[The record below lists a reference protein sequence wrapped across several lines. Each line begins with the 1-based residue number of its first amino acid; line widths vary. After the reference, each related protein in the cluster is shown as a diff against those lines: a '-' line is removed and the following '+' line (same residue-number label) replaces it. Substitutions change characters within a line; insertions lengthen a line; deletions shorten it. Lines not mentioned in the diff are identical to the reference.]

1 MKQGMIEDRVLIAG
15 AGPVGLVAA
24 AELVRNDIPVTVLEA
39 GDALGSESRASTFHP
54 PTLDM
59 LERLGVAQQLI
70 DEGLKAPKLQYRSK
84 KDGVIAQF
92 DFGEIADRTGHP
104 YRVQA
109 EQFKLTRILL
119 AHLRNNSHFRI
130 EFGARVENVEQDA
143 DGVRVSVR
151 ISGKQEVRSGRWLIG
166 ADGARSEVRRS
177 LGIEF
182 EGFTWPERLLVL
194 STPFDFDAVI
204 PDLVSVNYVADP
216 ECWHFLL
223 RIPGIWRVMF
233 PVSPDVSDEAA
244 TTGEFGQSLLTRV
257 VPGIKAFDIAHTTL
271 YRVHQRVA
279 KQFRVGRAFLAG
291 DAAHINNPL
300 GGMGMN
306 GGIHDAVNLT
316 TRLVAV
322 CKGLAADAELD
333 RYDTQRRAVTLESVQ
348 TQTIQNKRDLEARD
362 EESQIEFRDRL
373 RRIAA
378 DPDARRIYLERISML
393 SSLRRAAELG

>member
-1 MKQGMIEDRVLIAG
+1 MIEDRVLIAG

-24 AELVRNDIPVTVLEA
+24 AQLVSNGIPVTVLEA
-39 GDALGSESRASTFHP
+39 GDDLSAESRASTFHP

-59 LERLGVAQQLI
+59 LEQLGVARQLI

-104 YRVQA
+104 YRVQS
-109 EQFKLTRILL
+109 EQFRLTRILL
-119 AHLRNNSHFRI
+119 AQLRDDRNFRI
-130 EFGARVENVEQDA
+130 EFGTRLENVRQDD
-143 DGVRVSVR
+143 DGVQVSVR
-151 ISGKQEVRSGRWLIG
+151 VKDKEDIWSGRWLIG

-177 LGIEF
+177 LGVEF
-182 EGFTWPERLLVL
+182 EGFTWPERFLVL

-216 ECWHFLL
+216 ECWQFLL
-223 RIPGIWRVMF
+223 RIPGMWRVMF
-233 PVSPDVSDEAA
+233 PIPQDVSDEAA
-244 TTGEFGQSLLTRV
+244 LTSEFGQSMLARV
-257 VPGIKAFDIAHTTL
+257 VAGVTTFDIVHTTL

-279 KQFRVGRAFLAG
+279 RHFRVGRAFLAG

-306 GGIHDAVNLT
+306 GGIHDAINLAS
-316 TRLVAV
+316 R
-322 CKGLAADAELD
+322 LAAVYNGTAADNELD
-333 RYDTQRRAVTLESVQ
+333 RYDAQRRLVTLESVQ
-348 TQTIQNKRDLEARD
+348 TQTIQNKRDLEAKD
-362 EESQIEFRDRL
+362 EESQAEFRDRL

-378 DPDARRIYLERISML
+378 DPDARRTYLERVSMMA
-393 SSLRRAAELG
+393 SLRRAAELG

>member
-1 MKQGMIEDRVLIAG
+1 MIEDRVLIAG

-24 AELVRNDIPVTVLEA
+24 AQLVRDGIPVTVLEA
-39 GDALGSESRASTFHP
+39 GSELGSESRASTFHP

-59 LERLGVAQQLI
+59 LEQLGVARPLI
-70 DEGLKAPKLQYRSK
+70 EQGLKAPQLQYRSK

-104 YRVQA
+104 YRVQS

-119 AHLRNNSHFRI
+119 DHLRNNNHFSI
-130 EFGARVENVEQDA
+130 EFDCRVENVEQDS
-143 DGVRVSVR
+143 DGVVVSVSR
-151 ISGKQEVRSGRWLIG
+151 NGNNEVRSGRWLIG

-177 LGIEF
+177 LGVEF
-182 EGFTWPERLLVL
+182 EGFTWPDRFLVL
-194 STPFDFDAVI
+194 STAFDFDAVI

-216 ECWHFLL
+216 ECWQFLL
-223 RIPGIWRVMF
+223 RIPGMWRVMF

-244 TTGEFGQSLLTRV
+244 LTPAFAQSQLTRV
-257 VPGIKAFDIAHTTL
+257 VAGIAAFDVAHTTL

-279 KQFRVGRAFLAG
+279 KQFRVGRCFLVG

-316 TRLVAV
+316 TRLAAV
-322 CKGLAADAELD
+322 CRGLAADGDLD
-333 RYDTQRRAVTLESVQ
+333 RYDTQRRLVTLESVQ

-362 EESQIEFRDRL
+362 EASQREFRDRL
-373 RRIAA
+373 KRIAA
-378 DPDARRIYLERISML
+378 DPDARRSYLERVSMIA
-393 SSLRRAAELG
+393 SLRRASELG

>member
-1 MKQGMIEDRVLIAG
+1 MIEDRVLIAG

-24 AELVRNDIPVTVLEA
+24 AQLVRNNIPVTVLEA
-39 GDALGSESRASTFHP
+39 GNELSSESRASTFHP

-59 LERLGVAQQLI
+59 LEQLDVARQLI
-70 DEGLKAPKLQYRSK
+70 GEGLKAPKIQYRAK

-92 DFGEIADRTGHP
+92 DFGEIADLTGHP

-119 AHLRNNSHFRI
+119 AQLRNNAIFRI
-130 EFGARVENVEQDA
+130 EFGAQVENVEQDT
-143 DGVRVSVR
+143 DGLRVSVR
-151 ISGKQEVRSGRWLIG
+151 VTGKQQIRSGRWLIG
-166 ADGARSEVRRS
+166 ADGAKSEVRRS
-177 LGIEF
+177 LGVEF
-182 EGFTWPERLLVL
+182 EGFTWPERFLVL

-223 RIPGIWRVMF
+223 RVPGMWRVMF
-233 PVSPDVSDEAA
+233 PIPLDITDEAA
-244 TTGEFGQSLLTRV
+244 TTPAFGQSLLMRV
-257 VPGIKAFDIAHTTL
+257 AAGVKAFDISHKTL

-306 GGIHDAVNLT
+306 GAIHDALNLT
-316 TRLVAV
+316 AKLVAV
-322 CKGLAADAELD
+322 YRGAATDRELD
-333 RYDTQRRAVTLESVQ
+333 RYDAQRRLVTLENVQ
-348 TQTIQNKRDLEARD
+348 SQTIQNKRDLEAKD
-362 EESQIEFRDRL
+362 EETQVEFRNRL

-378 DPDARRIYLERISML
+378 DPDARRSYLERVSML
-393 SSLRRAAELG
+393 SSLRRATEFG